1 MKENKKRIGEMLIE
15 AGLISEWQLNSALGQ
30 QNQWGGRLGSVIV
43 KMGFASEETIASLLE
58 KQIGQVCV
66 RLGEKEIA
74 ADILKRMKIDIAK
87 KYCVIPIDFD
97 KGTLTVAMSDPTDLK
112 TLDDL
117 GFVLNMRIKPALA
130 LESDIKKAIARH
142 YEGIITES
150 KVLPVGT
157 IEPPREMHLMTDLLE
172 VSPPL
177 IEPLTPA
184 EAPAEKKEIT
194 TKSVVEALVA
204 VLIEKGLITKEE
216 VFRKIKKKD

>member
-1 MKENKKRIGEMLIE
+1 MLIE

-30 QNQWGGRLGSVIV
+30 QNQWGGRLASVMV
-43 KMGFASEETIASLLE
+43 DMGFVDEKMVASLLE
-58 KQIGQVCV
+58 KQMGQSCVC
-66 RLGEKEIA
+66 LKEKEIA

-87 KYCVIPIDFD
+87 KYCVIPMDFD

-117 GFVLNMRIKPALA
+117 GFVLNMKIKPALA

-150 KVLPVGT
+150 KVSPVGT
-157 IEPPREMHLMTDLLE
+157 IESPREIHLMSDVLE

-194 TKSVVEALVA
+194 TKSVLEALVA

-216 VFRKIKKKD
+216 VFQKIKEKGKQG

>member
-1 MKENKKRIGEMLIE
+1 MLIE

-30 QNQWGGRLGSVIV
+30 QNQWGGRLASVMV
-43 KMGFASEETIASLLE
+43 DMGFVDEKTVASLLE
-58 KQIGQVCV
+58 KQLGQSCV
-66 RLGEKEIA
+66 HLEETEIA

-87 KYCVIPIDFD
+87 KYCIIPIDFD

-142 YEGIITES
+142 YEGIITGS
-150 KVLPVGT
+150 KVLPVRT
-157 IEPPREMHLMTDLLE
+157 IEPPREMHLMSDLLE

-216 VFRKIKKKD
+216 VFQKIKEKGKQG